1 MDWKINHLTAL
12 VQCLVGN
19 KHFVPPLQIEDEE
32 EEEDCVFPL
41 MSMEDLDRLE
51 QRLMDRGTMQKC
63 VRLVEIMLLKWPKFW
78 TAFNPYLISVLGE
91 QVVC

>member
-19 KHFVPPLQIEDEE
+19 NSFEPPLQM
-32 EEEDCVFPL
+32 EEEDCVLPL

-51 QRLMDRGTMQKC
+51 QRLLDKGMMQK
-63 VRLVEIMLLKWPKFW
+63 LVIFFGIM
-78 TAFNPYLISVLGE
+78 
-91 QVVC
+91 

>member
-19 KHFVPPLQIEDEE
+19 KHFEPPLQMEDEDK
-32 EEEDCVFPL
+32 DCVLPL

-51 QRLMDRGTMQKC
+51 QTLLDKGKMQKL
-63 VRLVEIMLLKWPKFW
+63 VRFFGI
-78 TAFNPYLISVLGE
+78 I
-91 QVVC
+91 

>member
-19 KHFVPPLQIEDEE
+19 KHVVPPLQIED

-51 QRLMDRGTMQKC
+51 QRLMDRGTMQKF
-63 VRLVEIMLLKWPKFW
+63 VRFVVIMLLKK
-78 TAFNPYLISVLGE
+78 
-91 QVVC
+91 

>member
-19 KHFVPPLQIEDEE
+19 QHFEPQLQTEDED
-32 EEEDCVFPL
+32 EDCVLPL

-51 QRLMDRGTMQKC
+51 QTLLDRGKMQKL
-63 VRLVEIMLLKWPKFW
+63 VRFVGI
-78 TAFNPYLISVLGE
+78 I
-91 QVVC
+91 